1 MSKPALILLGHGST
15 ENPDSSDPT
24 HRHAATLRATGRFS
38 EVTCLF
44 WKEQPSFHEIDAMVE
59 AKEVYVVPVFI
70 SEGYFT
76 TEIIPRELR
85 LDGPVTRRP
94 DGRIIKYCAPVGVH
108 ESMTRLLLSRAREV
122 APDVPPEETSVLIV
136 GHGTKLNKNSTDA
149 VRAQADRIREGGHGY
164 AEVIDTYME
173 EPPLISD
180 WRELTTSPN
189 VVVVPFFIAD
199 GLHSYE
205 DIPVMLGL
213 ETETGMAASKAEVFR
228 HNPRTMGDRQLFYS
242 AAIGTDPLL
251 ADVVLDQIE
260 AFDREHGNLKPDA
273 PAGGHPVAPLA
284 KQLADW
290 VRDGKRRLLE
300 VAIEPEGAGYRLC
313 HVSDREADPES
324 LEVLIDVQAILEM
337 NRWTSTDEYRERPA
351 APTMQRG
358 WVVHCADQESLLI
371 ALDSFY
377 PGAVAHWS
385 RHLSGQGV
393 VVPLRETLDRQTGM
407 YQFAKKI
414 EDDQAH
420 ALICEG
426 CAAEK
431 CARTILYPLE
441 EGRPI
446 EGLPPAKSDIG
457 YHGEDAIPFLCV
469 QACCFPVAGA
479 RAIVKKTWDPKK
491 AERS

>member
-1 MSKPALILLGHGST
+1 V
-15 ENPDSSDPT
+15 
-24 HRHAATLRATGRFS
+24 R
-38 EVTCLF
+38 CLF
-44 WKEQPSFHEIDAMVE
+44 WKEQPSFHEIDALVE
-59 AKEVYVVPVFI
+59 SKEIYVVPVFI

-94 DGRIIKYCAPVGVH
+94 DGRVIKYCAPVGVH
-108 ESMTRLLLSRAREV
+108 PSMTKLLLSRAREV
-122 APDVPPEETSVLIV
+122 APEVPPEEISLLIV

-149 VRAQADRIREGGHGY
+149 VRAQADLIREGDEGY

-213 ETETGMAASKAEVFR
+213 ETETGNAASKAEVFR
-228 HNPRTMGDRQLFYS
+228 QNPRTMGDRQLFYS

-251 ADVVLDQIE
+251 ADVVLDQIG
-260 AFDREHGNLKPDA
+260 AFDQAHGKLLPDA
-273 PAGGHPVAPLA
+273 VAGGVDQPSLA

-290 VRDGKRRLLE
+290 VRDGKRRILE

-313 HVSDREADPES
+313 HAADREADPKN
-324 LEVLIDVQAILEM
+324 LETLADIQSILEM
-337 NRWTSTDEYRERPA
+337 NRWTSDGIYRARPA

-358 WVVHCADQESLLI
+358 WLVNCADKESLLA
-371 ALDSFY
+371 ALDAFY

-385 RHLSGQGV
+385 QHLQQQTEI
-393 VVPLRETLDRQTGM
+393 VPLRETLSRQTGM
-407 YQFAKKI
+407 YKFASKI
-414 EDDQAH
+414 EDQQADQ
-420 ALICEG
+420 LICEG
-426 CAAEK
+426 CAAEN

-446 EGLPPAKSDIG
+446 QGLSSAKSEIDF
-457 YHGEDAIPFLCV
+457 HGDDALPFLCV

-479 RAIVKKTWDPKK
+479 REVVKQSWDPKK